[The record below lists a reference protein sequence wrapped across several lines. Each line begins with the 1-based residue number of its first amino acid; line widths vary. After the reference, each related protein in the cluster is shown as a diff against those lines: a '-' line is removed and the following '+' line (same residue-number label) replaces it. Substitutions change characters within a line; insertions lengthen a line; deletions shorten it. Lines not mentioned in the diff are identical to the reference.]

1 MIYLGSDHAGYKLKE
16 FLKEYFQKKKIV
28 YDDLGTNSEESVD
41 YPDYAFKVARAV
53 ARNRKSRGILICGTG
68 TGMVMA
74 ANRVKGIRASVAYD
88 AYSAGMSRHDND
100 ANVLCLRG
108 RKVNFEKQKKL
119 ADIWLKTK
127 FSGIAR
133 HKRRIA
139 KLK

>member
-1 MIYLGSDHAGYKLKE
+1 MIYLGSDHAGYRLKE
-16 FLKEYFQKKKIV
+16 FLKQYLQKKNIN
-28 YDDLGTNSEESVD
+28 YEDFGTNSEEPVD

-53 ARNRKSRGILICGTG
+53 AKDRKSRGILICGTG

-74 ANRVKGIRASVAYD
+74 ANKVKGIRAAVAYD
-88 AYSAGMSRHDND
+88 EYSAEMSRHDND

-119 ADIWLKTK
+119 VEIWLKTK